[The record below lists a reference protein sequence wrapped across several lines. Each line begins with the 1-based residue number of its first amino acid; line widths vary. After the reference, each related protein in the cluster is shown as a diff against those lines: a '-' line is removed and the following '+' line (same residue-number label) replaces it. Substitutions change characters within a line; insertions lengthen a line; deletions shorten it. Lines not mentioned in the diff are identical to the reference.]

1 MALENK
7 LGLISSAD
15 LAREEERLSKK
26 KAVELF
32 ENGVLDAL
40 PAGKFSTLQAIHKYL
55 FEDIYDFAGKLRTVN
70 LAKGNFR
77 FAPLMY
83 LEAALA
89 NIDKM
94 PQSTF
99 DEIIEKYVEMNVAHP
114 FREGNGRS
122 TRIWLD
128 AILKKE
134 LHQVIDWSRV
144 DKEDYLLAME
154 RSPVKDVEIKA
165 LLHAALTEKIN
176 DREVYMKGIDASYH
190 YEGYYVFKTE
200 DLT

>member
-7 LGLISSAD
+7 LGITNSAE
-15 LAREEERLSKK
+15 LAREEERISKK

-32 ENGVLDAL
+32 ESGVLDKLA
-40 PAGKFSTLQAIHKYL
+40 PGRFASLQAIHKAL
-55 FEDIYDFAGKLRTVN
+55 FEDIYDFAGKLRMVN

-83 LEAALA
+83 LEAALG

-94 PQSTF
+94 PQSTY
-99 DEIIEKYVEMNVAHP
+99 DEIIEKYVEMNIAHP

-122 TRIWLD
+122 TRLWFD
-128 AILKKE
+128 QMLKAGIG
-134 LHQVIDWSRV
+134 QVVDWSKV

-154 RSPVKDVEIKA
+154 RSPIKDVEIKV
-165 LLHAALTEKIN
+165 LLKAALTDDVN
-176 DREVYMKGIDASYH
+176 SREVFMKGIDHSYY
-190 YEGYYVFKTE
+190 YEGYTTFKAE
-200 DLT
+200 EL

>member
-7 LGLISSAD
+7 LGLTSSAD
-15 LAREEERLSKK
+15 LAREEERISKK

-32 ENGVLDAL
+32 ENGVLDTL

-55 FEDIYDFAGKLRTVN
+55 FEDIYDFAGKLRMVN

-77 FAPLMY
+77 FAPLIY
-83 LEAALA
+83 LEVALA

-99 DEIIEKYVEMNVAHP
+99 DEIIEKYVEMNIAHP

-128 AILKKE
+128 HILKTK
-134 LHQVIDWSRV
+134 LVRSWTGARWIKRIISLQWS
-144 DKEDYLLAME
+144 
-154 RSPVKDVEIKA
+154 
-165 LLHAALTEKIN
+165 AAPSKMWN
-176 DREVYMKGIDASYH
+176 SRCC
-190 YEGYYVFKTE
+190 
-200 DLT
+200 

>member
-7 LGLISSAD
+7 LGITNSAE
-15 LAREEERLSKK
+15 LAREEERISKK

-32 ENGVLDAL
+32 ERGSLDKLA
-40 PAGKFSTLQAIHKYL
+40 PGRFASLQAIHKAL
-55 FEDIYDFAGKLRTVN
+55 FEDIYDFAGELRTVN

-83 LEAALA
+83 LEAALG

-99 DEIIEKYVEMNVAHP
+99 DEIIEKYVEMNIAHP

-122 TRIWLD
+122 TRLWLD
-128 AILKKE
+128 QMLKAGIG
-134 LHQVIDWSRV
+134 QVVDWSRV

-154 RSPVKDVEIKA
+154 RSPIKDVEIKV
-165 LLHAALTEKIN
+165 LLKAALTDEIN
-176 DREVYMKGIDASYH
+176 SREVYMKGIDHSYY
-190 YEGYYVFKTE
+190 YEGYTTFKAE
-200 DLT
+200 EL

>member
-1 MALENK
+1 MAPENK

-77 FAPLMY
+77 FAPLIY

-99 DEIIEKYVEMNVAHP
+99 DEMIEKYVEMNIAHP

-128 AILKKE
+128 HILKTE
-134 LHQVIDWSRV
+134 IGTEPFVWNIALNHSGLPVMAFARSVSFLGGRV
-144 DKEDYLLAME
+144 SG
-154 RSPVKDVEIKA
+154 R
-165 LLHAALTEKIN
+165 
-176 DREVYMKGIDASYH
+176 
-190 YEGYYVFKTE
+190 
-200 DLT
+200 

>member
-1 MALENK
+1 MAPENK
-7 LGLISSAD
+7 LGLTSSAD

-32 ENGVLDAL
+32 ENSVLDTL

-83 LEAALA
+83 LKAALA

-99 DEIIEKYVEMNVAHP
+99 DEIIEKYVEMNIAHP
-114 FREGNGRS
+114 FREGNGRTQRVFLAQLAQHAGYQLDFS
-122 TRIWLD
+122 CIDPDELMVATIWS
-128 AILKKE
+128 A
-134 LHQVIDWSRV
+134 QGV
-144 DKEDYLLAME
+144 DTMLRQLFREMLSPLA
-154 RSPVKDVEIKA
+154 D
-165 LLHAALTEKIN
+165 
-176 DREVYMKGIDASYH
+176 
-190 YEGYYVFKTE
+190 
-200 DLT
+200 

>member
-1 MALENK
+1 MAPENK

-32 ENGVLDAL
+32 ENGVLDTL

-83 LEAALA
+83 LEVALA

-99 DEIIEKYVEMNVAHP
+99 DEIIEKYVEMNIAHP

-128 AILKKE
+128 HILKNEIGKVVDRARWIKRIIS
-134 LHQVIDWSRV
+134 LQWSAAPSR
-144 DKEDYLLAME
+144 MW
-154 RSPVKDVEIKA
+154 RS
-165 LLHAALTEKIN
+165 
-176 DREVYMKGIDASYH
+176 RC
-190 YEGYYVFKTE
+190 F
-200 DLT
+200 

>member
-7 LGLISSAD
+7 LGLTSSAD
-15 LAREEERLSKK
+15 LAREEERISKK

-32 ENGVLDAL
+32 ETGLLDIL
-40 PAGKFSTLQAIHKYL
+40 PAGKFVTLQAIHKYL
-55 FEDIYDFAGKLRTVN
+55 FEDIYDFAGEIRTVN
-70 LAKGNFR
+70 MAKGNFR

-83 LEAALA
+83 LQAALE

-94 PQSTF
+94 PQSNF
-99 DEIIEKYVEMNVAHP
+99 DEIVEKYVEMNIAHP

-128 AILKKE
+128 HILKTEIGK
-134 LHQVIDWSRV
+134 VIDWSKV

-154 RSPVKDVEIKA
+154 RSPIKDVEIKV
-165 LLHAALTEKIN
+165 LLKGALTDEIN
-176 DREVYMKGIDASYH
+176 SREVYMKCIDHSYY
-190 YEGYYVFKTE
+190 YEGYTTFKTE
-200 DLT
+200 EL